1 MKIYIS
7 GQISG
12 LPLDEVKAKFQDAEN
27 RIVEHGDEVVN
38 PLKNGIPSTESWE
51 VHMAADIVLLLDC
64 DAIYMLQGWEAS
76 KGATLEKNI
85 AERMGKKIILHQA
98 QQKLF

>member
-12 LPLDEVKAKFQDAEN
+12 LPLDEVRAKFHDAEQQIIERGN
-27 RIVEHGDEVVN
+27 EAVN
-38 PLKNGIPSTESWE
+38 PLKNGIPDSEPWT

-64 DAIYMLQGWEAS
+64 DAIYMLPGWEAS

-85 AERMGKKIILHQA
+85 AERTGKKIIHHET
-98 QQKLF
+98 KDK

>member
-12 LPLDEVKAKFQDAEN
+12 LPLDEAKAKFQT
-27 RIVEHGDEVVN
+27 VETKLKAQGYEAVN
-38 PLKNGIPSTESWE
+38 PLKNGIPDTEAWE

-64 DAIYMLQGWEAS
+64 EAIYMLPGWEAS

-85 AERMGKKIILHQA
+85 AERTGKR
-98 QQKLF
+98 

>member
-12 LPLDEVKAKFQDAEN
+12 LPLDEVKAKFHDAEQQIIE
-27 RIVEHGDEVVN
+27 RGYEAVN
-38 PLKNGIPSTESWE
+38 PLKNGIPDSEP
-51 VHMAADIVLLLDC
+51 MAADIVLLLDC
-64 DAIYMLQGWEAS
+64 DAIYMLPGWEAS

-85 AERMGKKIILHQA
+85 AERTGKKIIHYET
-98 QQKLF
+98 K

>member
-12 LPLDEVKAKFQDAEN
+12 LSLDEVKAKFQDAEK
-27 RIVEHGDEVVN
+27 RIVEHGYEAVN
-38 PLKNGIPSTESWE
+38 PLKNGIPDNEAWE

-64 DAIYMLQGWEAS
+64 DAIYMLPGWESS

-85 AERMGKKIILHQA
+85 AERTGKKIIHQA

>member
-12 LPLDEVKAKFQDAEN
+12 LPLDEAKAKFQT
-27 RIVEHGDEVVN
+27 VETKLKAQGYEAVN
-38 PLKNGIPSTESWE
+38 PLKNGIPDTEAWE

-64 DAIYMLQGWEAS
+64 EAIYMLPGWEAS

-85 AERMGKKIILHQA
+85 AERTGKKIIHQA

>member
-12 LPLDEVKAKFQDAEN
+12 LPLNEVKAKFQDAEK
-27 RIVEHGDEVVN
+27 RIVEHGYEAVN

-64 DAIYMLQGWEAS
+64 DAIYMLPGWESS

-85 AERMGKKIILHQA
+85 AERIGKKIILPQS

>member
-12 LPLDEVKAKFQDAEN
+12 LPLDEVKAKFQDAEK
-27 RIVEHGDEVVN
+27 RIVEHGYEAVN
-38 PLKNGIPSTESWE
+38 PLKNGIPDSEAWE

-64 DAIYMLQGWEAS
+64 DAIYMLPGWESS

-85 AERMGKKIILHQA
+85 AERTGKKILNFHKEH
-98 QQKLF
+98 KLL

>member
-12 LPLDEVKAKFQDAEN
+12 LPLDEAKAKFQT
-27 RIVEHGDEVVN
+27 VETKLKAQGYETVN
-38 PLKNGIPSTESWE
+38 PLKNGIPDNEAWE

-64 DAIYMLQGWEAS
+64 DAIYMLPGWESS

-85 AERMGKKIILHQA
+85 AERTGKKIIHYET
-98 QQKLF
+98 K

>member
-12 LPLDEVKAKFQDAEN
+12 LPLDEVKDKFQDAEK
-27 RIVEHGDEVVN
+27 RIVEHGYEAVN
-38 PLKNGIPSTESWE
+38 PLKNGIPYTESWE
-51 VHMAADIVLLLDC
+51 VHMAADIVLLFDC
-64 DAIYMLQGWEAS
+64 DAIYMLPGWEAS

-85 AERMGKKIILHQA
+85 AERMGKKIIHQA

>member
-12 LPLDEVKAKFQDAEN
+12 LPLDEVKAKFHDAEK
-27 RIVEHGDEVVN
+27 RIVEHGYQAVN
-38 PLKNGIPSTESWE
+38 PLKNGIPYTESWE

-64 DAIYMLQGWEAS
+64 DAIYMLPGWEAS

-85 AERMGKKIILHQA
+85 AERTGKKIIHYET
-98 QQKLF
+98 K

>member
-1 MKIYIS
+1 MRIYIS

-27 RIVEHGDEVVN
+27 RIVEHGDEAVN
-38 PLKNGIPSTESWE
+38 PLKNGIPDNEAWE
-51 VHMAADIVLLLDC
+51 VHMAADIVLLLHC
-64 DAIYMLQGWEAS
+64 DAIYMLPGWESS

-85 AERMGKKIILHQA
+85 AERTGKKIIHYET
-98 QQKLF
+98 K